1 MARGD
6 HIQVRRMAG
15 LYYHHGIDL
24 GDGTVIHFSGEPL
37 NRKTAKVA
45 RVTEEE
51 FLSGQIKEVIEYPS
65 GESVLPPEETVLLA
79 EGLLDTEG
87 YHLFYNNCEHFATYC
102 KTGKKR
108 SRQVQS
114 LRKAATVTAGVA
126 AAVVIVV
133 FTDQVRKRNGQ
144 GRA

>member
-1 MARGD
+1 MAKGD
-6 HIQVRRMAG
+6 HIQVRRMGG
-15 LYYHHGIDL
+15 LYSHHGIDM

-51 FLSGQIKEVIEYPS
+51 FLSGQPKTVIEYTS
-65 GESVLPPEETVLLA
+65 LETVFAPEDTVRLA
-79 EGLLDTEG
+79 EELLNTEG

-114 LRKAATVTAGVA
+114 LKNRAKVAGGMVA
-126 AAVVIVV
+126 ALVIVV
-133 FTDQVRKRNGQ
+133 VTEQVRKRNGM

>member
-1 MARGD
+1 
-6 HIQVRRMAG
+6 MAG
-15 LYYHHGIDL
+15 LYYHHGIDM

-51 FLSGQIKEVIEYPS
+51 FLCGQRKEVIEYFD
-65 GESVLPPEETVLLA
+65 GESSLTPEDTVRLA
-79 EGLLDTEG
+79 EELIETEG

-102 KTGKKR
+102 KTGRKR

-114 LRKAATVTAGVA
+114 LKKKAAVA
-126 AAVVIVV
+126 AGTVMALALVLISE
-133 FTDQVRKRNGQ
+133 QVRKRKGQ
-144 GRA
+144 ERA

>member
-1 MARGD
+1 MAKGD
-6 HIQVRRMAG
+6 HIQVRRMGG
-15 LYYHHGIDL
+15 LYYHHGIDM

-45 RVTEEE
+45 RVTETD
-51 FLSGQIKEVIEYPS
+51 FLSGQAKEVIEYPS
-65 GESVLPPEETVLLA
+65 GESVLPPEETVQLA

-87 YHLFYNNCEHFATYC
+87 YHLFYNNCEHFASYC

-114 LRKAATVTAGVA
+114 LRKTATVVAGTAT
-126 AAVVIVV
+126 AVVVV
-133 FTDQVRKRNGQ
+133 VVANQVRKRKGP